1 MTGKFLIW
9 FDVTSLFTNIP
20 LSKAIDVSIH
30 LIFENSSD
38 INFTKREPWNLF
50 RTTTSEIC
58 FIFKGSIFDQIDDV
72 AMGSSLVPVLANLFM
87 SLHEQNMIQQA
98 TNVKPI
104 FYKRYVDDIN
114 AALSLSQMLIRFIA
128 T

>member
-38 INFTKREPWNLF
+38 INFTKRELWNLF
-50 RTTTSEIC
+50 RTATSEIC

-98 TNVKPI
+98 TNVKLI

>member
-20 LSKAIDVSIH
+20 LSKSIDVSIH

-38 INFTKREPWNLF
+38 INFTKRELWNLF

-98 TNVKPI
+98 TNAKPI
-104 FYKRYVDDIN
+104 FYERYVDDIN

>member
-38 INFTKREPWNLF
+38 INFTKRELWNLF

-58 FIFKGSIFDQIDDV
+58 FIFKGSIFDQIDGV

-98 TNVKPI
+98 TNVKLI

>member
-38 INFTKREPWNLF
+38 INFTKRELWNLF

-104 FYKRYVDDIN
+104 FYERYVDDIN

>member
-30 LIFENSSD
+30 LVFENSSD
-38 INFTKREPWNLF
+38 INFTKRELWNLF

-72 AMGSSLVPVLANLFM
+72 AMGSSLVPILANLFM

-104 FYKRYVDDIN
+104 FYERYVDDIN

>member
-38 INFTKREPWNLF
+38 INFTKREPWNLY

-98 TNVKPI
+98 TNVKLI

>member
-98 TNVKPI
+98 TNVKLI

>member
-38 INFTKREPWNLF
+38 INFTKRELWNLF

-58 FIFKGSIFDQIDDV
+58 FIFKGSRFDQIDDV

>member
-38 INFTKREPWNLF
+38 INFTKRELWNLF

-104 FYKRYVDDIN
+104 FYKRYVDDII
-114 AALSLSQMLIRFIA
+114 AAFS
-128 T
+128 

>member
-1 MTGKFLIW
+1 MAGKFLIS
-9 FDVTSLFTNIP
+9 FDVTSLFTNIS
-20 LSKAIDVSIH
+20 LSKAIDASIH

-38 INFTKREPWNLF
+38 INFTKRELWNLF

>member
-98 TNVKPI
+98 TNVKLI
-104 FYKRYVDDIN
+104 FYKRYVEDIN

>member
-1 MTGKFLIW
+1 MAGKFLIS
-9 FDVTSLFTNIP
+9 FDVTSLFTNIS
-20 LSKAIDVSIH
+20 LSKAIDASIH

-38 INFTKREPWNLF
+38 IKFTKRELWYLF
-50 RTTTSEIC
+50 RTTTSETR
-58 FIFKGSIFDQIDDV
+58 FIFKGSIFDQIDGV

-98 TNVKPI
+98 TNVKLI

>member
-38 INFTKREPWNLF
+38 INFTKRELWNLF

-98 TNVKPI
+98 TNVKLI

>member
-58 FIFKGSIFDQIDDV
+58 FIFKGSIFDQIDGV

-98 TNVKPI
+98 TNVKLI

>member
-1 MTGKFLIW
+1 M
-9 FDVTSLFTNIP
+9 FTNIP

-38 INFTKREPWNLF
+38 INFTKRELGNLF
-50 RTTTSEIC
+50 RTKTSETR
-58 FIFKGSIFDQIDDV
+58 FIFKGSIFDQIDGV

-87 SLHEQNMIQQA
+87 SFHEQNMIQQA

-104 FYKRYVDDIN
+104 FYKRYVDDII
-114 AALSLSQMLIRFIA
+114 AAFS
-128 T
+128 

>member
-30 LIFENSSD
+30 LVFENSSD
-38 INFTKREPWNLF
+38 INFTKRELWNLF

>member
-104 FYKRYVDDIN
+104 FYERYVDDIN

>member
-38 INFTKREPWNLF
+38 INFTKRELWNLF

-72 AMGSSLVPVLANLFM
+72 AMGSSLVPVLANFFM

-98 TNVKPI
+98 TNAKPI
-104 FYKRYVDDIN
+104 FYERYVDDIN

>member
-20 LSKAIDVSIH
+20 LSKSIDVSIH

-38 INFTKREPWNLF
+38 INFTKRELWNLF

>member
-38 INFTKREPWNLF
+38 INFTKRELWNLF